1 MHILHDR
8 DECPMSHILSTRT
21 DTSGSEDSRNT
32 LHHRYPQLS
41 TSRIN
46 LYLFI
51 LALLFSLYDTL
62 STILCINIHGYAGEA
77 NILLRWIMQNFGVA
91 GFVGV
96 KMSVTLIVLVTAYYI
111 LKMDIHLGQNNPKK
125 FYGIYLGVILSNA
138 YAGTSN
144 TAVVIKNS
152 SFYLLNLN
160 SMQMVLLLIF
170 IPPIILLFFDT
181 R

>member
-1 MHILHDR
+1 
-8 DECPMSHILSTRT
+8 
-21 DTSGSEDSRNT
+21 
-32 LHHRYPQLS
+32 
-41 TSRIN
+41 
-46 LYLFI
+46 
-51 LALLFSLYDTL
+51 
-62 STILCINIHGYAGEA
+62 
-77 NILLRWIMQNFGVA
+77 MQNFGVA

>member
-1 MHILHDR
+1 
-8 DECPMSHILSTRT
+8 MSHILPTRT
-21 DTSGSEDSRNT
+21 DAPESEDSRNV
-32 LHHRYPQLS
+32 LHHRYPQLP
-41 TSRIN
+41 TSSIN

-51 LALLFSLYDTL
+51 LAFLFSLYDAL
-62 STILCINIHGYAGEA
+62 STVLCINIHGYDSEA
-77 NILLRWIMQNFGVA
+77 NILLRWIMQDFGVA

-96 KMSVTLIVLVTAYYI
+96 KLGVTLIVLVAVYYI
-111 LKMDIHLGQNNPKK
+111 ITNNIHFGQNNSKK

-152 SFYLLNLN
+152 SFYFLNLN

-170 IPPIILLFFDT
+170 IPPIVVLFFDT

>member
-1 MHILHDR
+1 MRHY
-8 DECPMSHILSTRT
+8 
-21 DTSGSEDSRNT
+21 
-32 LHHRYPQLS
+32 RYPQLPAPN
-41 TSRIN
+41 IN

-51 LALLFSLYDTL
+51 LALTFSLYDAL
-62 STILCINIHGYAGEA
+62 STVLCINMYGYAGEA
-77 NILLRWIMQNFGVA
+77 NILLRWIMRNFGVA

-96 KMSVTLIVLVTAYYI
+96 KLGVTLIVLVTVYYI
-111 LKMDIHLGQNNPKK
+111 IKKDIHFGQNNPKK

-144 TAVVIKNS
+144 VSVAVKNS

-170 IPPIILLFFDT
+170 IPPIIFLLFDT

>member
-1 MHILHDR
+1 M
-8 DECPMSHILSTRT
+8 
-21 DTSGSEDSRNT
+21 
-32 LHHRYPQLS
+32 Y
-41 TSRIN
+41 
-46 LYLFI
+46 
-51 LALLFSLYDTL
+51 
-62 STILCINIHGYAGEA
+62 GYAGEA
-77 NILLRWIMQNFGVA
+77 NILLRWIMRNFGVA

-96 KMSVTLIVLVTAYYI
+96 KLGVTLIVLVTVYYI
-111 LKMDIHLGQNNPKK
+111 IKKDIHFGQNNPKK

-144 TAVVIKNS
+144 VSVAVKNS

-170 IPPIILLFFDT
+170 IPPIIFLLFDT